1 MEEIFELAD
10 RVSVLRDGTLV
21 GTREVSETNE
31 DELIAL
37 MINRTIEQVYHKDDI
52 HDRRDDPGDAQPQRE
67 GLRGRLAHACT
78 RARSSASTA

>member
-1 MEEIFELAD
+1 MEEVFELAD

-21 GTREVSETNE
+21 GTRDVAETNE

-37 MINRTIEQVYHKDDI
+37 MINRSIEQVYHKEAI
-52 HDRRDDPGDAQPQRE
+52 PLGATILETRE
-67 GLRGRLAHACT
+67 PLRQGLRGRLAHACA